1 MSASDAQ
8 VGGMG
13 PGSAHTPRGASGC
26 LGLTLASTLIES
38 HAVSLWSS
46 WWPEVS
52 PPGPTVGSPRIA
64 IGDPVT
70 LNSAATLPG
79 NSWWFV
85 RPKPRAALCLTAPQE
100 SSLAAAQVGGDLPTA
115 RLRPGVPRRNNR
127 WLLFPGLLPTYQCTP
142 SLPAPTEGTWGDGA
156 VLWPHPL
163 PPHRAQDAQ
172 GVGFSSSSL
181 CHCPLL
187 TEQALH
193 PRKTPITEPRRWLS
207 PGAGVPQEMKRLG

>member
-100 SSLAAAQVGGDLPTA
+100 SSLAVAQVGGDLPTA

-156 VLWPHPL
+156 VLWASPSPSSPCPGCTGGGLLLLLPL
-163 PPHRAQDAQ
+163 PLPLAHRTGLA
-172 GVGFSSSSL
+172 
-181 CHCPLL
+181 
-187 TEQALH
+187 
-193 PRKTPITEPRRWLS
+193 
-207 PGAGVPQEMKRLG
+207 PQKNAHH